1 MIFFFKNQI
10 LIKDHFDRRQPE
22 KKNNKVKYFTI
33 KKFKTQT
40 MLWYRKMKVDN
51 QGLNCKTKIKIK
63 KGLKKKLLKE
73 QGSKL
78 DKKPNKIKY

>member
-1 MIFFFKNQI
+1 
-10 LIKDHFDRRQPE
+10 
-22 KKNNKVKYFTI
+22 
-33 KKFKTQT
+33 

-78 DKKPNKIKY
+78 DKKPNKIKYWG